1 MCKMET
7 LTYKLQSQ
15 DKNSIRKL
23 LEVMYTS
30 PVREAWGR
38 RLQVATAY
46 LPPLHPALSENFFS
60 IRIWTA
66 HLESRQFP

>member
-1 MCKMET
+1 
-7 LTYKLQSQ
+7 
-15 DKNSIRKL
+15 
-23 LEVMYTS
+23 MYTS